1 MMFKTHAAA
10 GIASAVFITHPDDIK
25 SLFIC
30 GTAACIGSVISDV
43 DVTTSKSRKGLGKI
57 IAIAGVAAAVT
68 CVAEFLFKPGIFSY
82 IQKNTSLMQVLM
94 GIIFFIAV
102 CIFGEHQPHRTFM
115 HSIIGG
121 ILLTASVA
129 VILPQCSMFFAIG
142 FISHILLDL
151 LNEKKVQLLYPSK
164 KLSFSLC
171 VCKAGK
177 TADKVL
183 CLAFSLAIVAEIIFF
198 IFRVYVK

>member
-1 MMFKTHAAA
+1 MHKRERKKKLILTLKNNAKLREEHSTKVGNEHLTAKTLWGRLVIYLREHNQVILHIVC
-10 GIASAVFITHPDDIK
+10 GDIENVK
-25 SLFIC
+25 YDGDTLI
-30 GTAACIGSVISDV
+30 ISP
-43 DVTTSKSRKGLGKI
+43 
-57 IAIAGVAAAVT
+57 
-68 CVAEFLFKPGIFSY
+68 E
-82 IQKNTSLMQVLM
+82 QKNV
-94 GIIFFIAV
+94 V
-102 CIFGEHQPHRTFM
+102 
-115 HSIIGG
+115 
-121 ILLTASVA
+121 
-129 VILPQCSMFFAIG
+129 
-142 FISHILLDL
+142 DL